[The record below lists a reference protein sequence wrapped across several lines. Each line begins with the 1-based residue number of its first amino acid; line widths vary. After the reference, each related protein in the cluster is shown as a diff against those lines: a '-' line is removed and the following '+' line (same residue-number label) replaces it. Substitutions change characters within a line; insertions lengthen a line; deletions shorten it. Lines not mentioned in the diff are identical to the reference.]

1 VRDPASAGNA
11 KHMFKDT
18 GRVSRLRFREVAL
31 RNTLRLNEQDKELD
45 VKNMAEMIAQLAI
58 DERIVSLISF
68 LNSPG
73 LTDDSMKITL
83 ANQVLP

>member
-1 VRDPASAGNA
+1 
-11 KHMFKDT
+11 MFKDT

-58 DERIVSLISF
+58 DERIVID
-68 LNSPG
+68 P
-73 LTDDSMKITL
+73 TIIK
-83 ANQVLP
+83 ANWI